1 MKKIKK
7 IMLGFS
13 VLIAVNIFSINSFAM
28 KQNNNK
34 KVEKPFEEEL
44 KETQKQILE
53 FEKEFKEAREKSI
66 WTDDYIKIYKQQM
79 LKSEKEIKEAME
91 KSIWTD
97 DFTKKFKQ
105 YISKSEEGKKINHIE
120 NNSHKEDL
128 KGDNEIDEAEEGSK
142 LVVSNYHSENFDS
155 NFPFFEEYS
164 HYEENKKINEIS
176 EEDLEDEN
184 EIDELPKTK
193 KQHPPKKQH
202 TPKENLEKDN
212 DNDEIDKAEEEA
224 PHITL
229 GSLNTDN
236 HHTEDFNFNF
246 YVGYPHYEQN
256 NNVNE
261 PPTENLNLQYER
273 NNNDNNLTTENLDRI
288 CPCESETK
296 VDIFS

>member
-1 MKKIKK
+1 MKKINK

-13 VLIAVNIFSINSFAM
+13 ILIAVNIFSINSFAM

-34 KVEKPFEEEL
+34 KVEKKVEKSFEEE
-44 KETQKQILE
+44 
-53 FEKEFKEAREKSI
+53 F
-66 WTDDYIKIYKQQM
+66 
-79 LKSEKEIKEAME
+79 KEAME

-105 YISKSEEGKKINHIE
+105 YISKSEEDKKINHIE

-128 KGDNEIDEAEEGSK
+128 EDDNEVDEAEEGSK

-164 HYEENKKINEIS
+164 HYEENEKINAMS
-176 EEDLEDEN
+176 EEDLEDDD
-184 EIDELPKTK
+184 EIDELPK
-193 KQHPPKKQH
+193 PKKQH
-202 TPKENLEKDN
+202 QPKENLEKD
-212 DNDEIDKAEEEA
+212 DNEIDETEEELL
-224 PHITL
+224 HITL

-236 HHTEDFNFNF
+236 HHAEDFNFFDFNS
-246 YVGYPHYEQN
+246 YVDYPHYEQN

-261 PPTENLNLQYER
+261 PPIENLNLQCER
-273 NNNDNNLTTENLDRI
+273 NNNDDNLNTENLDRI